1 MTVKNNRHAVD
12 AQLGLVSSVSNKSN
26 VTQIRLRVSIPKR
39 YQQEPIISRLTSEY
53 GLIVNITEAML
64 IPGNAQGKFDIELRG
79 TPSQIC
85 SGLTYLEELQL
96 KILGKPNA
104 YGDGWGY

>member
-1 MTVKNNRHAVD
+1 MTVQNNRHAVESK
-12 AQLGLVSSVSNKSN
+12 LGLVSSVSNESN
-26 VTQIRLRVSIPKR
+26 VTQIRLRIYIPQR

-53 GLIVNITEAML
+53 GLIVNITEAVL
-64 IPGNAQGKFDIELRG
+64 LPDCDWGKFDLELRG

-96 KILGKPNA
+96 KLLGKPNT

>member
-1 MTVKNNRHAVD
+1 MTVQNNRHAVESK
-12 AQLGLVSSVSNKSN
+12 LGLVSSVSNKSN
-26 VTQIRLRVSIPKR
+26 VTQIRLRIYIPQR

-53 GLIVNITEAML
+53 RLIVNITEAVL
-64 IPGNAQGKFDIELRG
+64 LPDRDRGKFDLELRG

-85 SGLTYLEELQL
+85 SGLNYLEELQL
-96 KILGKPNA
+96 QILGKPNA

>member
-1 MTVKNNRHAVD
+1 MTMQNNRHAVESK
-12 AQLGLVSSVSNKSN
+12 LGLSSVSNQSN
-26 VTQIRLRVSIPKR
+26 LTQIRLRIYIPER

-64 IPGNAQGKFDIELRG
+64 LPDNAQGRFDIELRG

-85 SGLTYLEELQL
+85 SGLTYLEKLQL
-96 KILGKPNA
+96 KMLGKPNA

>member
-1 MTVKNNRHAVD
+1 MSNNRHAVD
-12 AQLGLVSSVSNKSN
+12 AKLGLISSVSDKSN
-26 VTQIRLRVSIPKR
+26 ATQIRIRIYIPQR

-64 IPGNAQGKFDIELRG
+64 LPDNAQGKFDLELKG
-79 TPSQIC
+79 TLSQIC
-85 SGLTYLEELQL
+85 SGLTYLEKLQL

-104 YGDGWGY
+104 YGDSWGY

>member
-26 VTQIRLRVSIPKR
+26 VTQIRLRIYIPQH
-39 YQQEPIISRLTSEY
+39 YQQEPIISLLTSEY

-64 IPGNAQGKFDIELRG
+64 ISGNAQGKFDFELSG

-85 SGLTYLEELQL
+85 NGLNYLEKLQL

>member
-1 MTVKNNRHAVD
+1 MTVRNNRHAVD
-12 AQLGLVSSVSNKSN
+12 PQLGLVPSVSNKSN
-26 VTQIRLRVSIPKR
+26 DTQIRLRIYIPQR

-64 IPGNAQGKFDIELRG
+64 LPDNAQGKFDLELRG

-85 SGLTYLEELQL
+85 SGLTYLEKLQL